1 MAPLDETKLHSF
13 MGRHIVLAARAQRA
27 THYDRES
34 GMPLPF
40 HDLLHSEVRNS
51 ALDLPLIG
59 QGIDTGDVGYS
70 EVS

>member
-1 MAPLDETKLHSF
+1 MTPLDETKLHSF
-13 MGRHIVLAARAQRA
+13 IGRHIGPAAQAQRA

-40 HDLLHSEVRNS
+40 HDLLHSEVTNS

-59 QGIDTGDVGYS
+59 QVMDTGGVRYSAVG
-70 EVS
+70 